1 MDFDLKQYNGNNN
14 GDFYIQCKG
23 LHSGRPLINA
33 IPNCFTIKSKDALL
47 KEKVYALFVARVFE
61 PIICGSVI
69 PFIKTYETKHLIN
82 EHASKIKPMHENKL
96 LQIRSIDNLIMN
108 TEQQIKLYKQMQKA
122 LVYSMIK

>member
-1 MDFDLKQYNGNNN
+1 MDFDLKQYNGKNK

-33 IPNCFTIKSKDALL
+33 IPNCFTVQSKDVLL

-69 PFIKTYETKHLIN
+69 PFIKTYETKHLIH
-82 EHASKIKPMHENKL
+82 EQASKIKPIHEKQL
-96 LQIRSIDNLIMN
+96 LQIRNIDNLILS

-122 LVYSMIK
+122 LVFSMLK